1 MTESI
6 ETVSVES
13 VGEKDETARLVELFA
28 EIMRLKA
35 VPRTGW
41 LLRGVRDVESVADHS
56 YGVAVISLFLADR
69 AKHSGL
75 EVDTERVL
83 RMALI
88 HDLTETRT
96 GDLPRTYKD
105 YIDPAELSAADD
117 RIAEEMLEGLNEENL
132 KARHEYEERKSL
144 EARIVKAADKIDL
157 LLQAQ
162 EYERGGA
169 KSLDEFWSNAETD
182 FSMLGVDHLVA
193 DLIDAITSSRRV
205 NAKR

>member
-1 MTESI
+1 MTECI
-6 ETVSVES
+6 ETVSVDK
-13 VGEKDETARLVELFA
+13 VGAKEETTRLAELFA

-69 AKHSGL
+69 ARNRGIR
-75 EVDTERVL
+75 VDAERIL

-105 YIDPAELSAADD
+105 YIDSAELRVADD
-117 RIAEEMLEGLNEENL
+117 RIAEEMLEGLSEDNMR
-132 KARHEYEERKSL
+132 ARHEYEERKSL

-157 LLQAQ
+157 LLQAH

-182 FSMLGVDHLVA
+182 FSMLDIDYLVGDLVA
-193 DLIDAITSSRRV
+193 AITSGRGV